1 MCSKR
6 ILCRL
11 RLSGR
16 KAPKL
21 SMKSLLLLSLRP
33 LAKCSSQFTE
43 KAKRVI
49 KLLDSW
55 TNHQTL
61 GRLQNVVQG
70 VYELA
75 QIKGVSELLDAIP
88 NREMDPSSRRSLLNM
103 IKKVARYRSSAMFL
117 YRTAKKFPI
126 TQAMEAVPVTMPRSA
141 FQNHQP
147 RSIPSLDSFL
157 KDARVF
163 YGQKRDRG
171 QFFRLLQCNEQQ
183 ASDLFMKQ
191 TRKTLSEAKIHA
203 EMQLI
208 FHCEIEQYAPFPRV
222 ISSSKDACFLCNAFI
237 QMQGKFYTPRCHGR
251 LYPGWRLPICPET
264 TAFEQQF
271 VDYLLTQARN
281 SIQLLLSRRERTV
294 YPDPNES
301 TVMTIPMS
309 SSTVSC
315 ILPETTEAISN
326 PSPELSKTAS
336 VIQRVDL
343 GGDTSSQASHLD
355 EEGMSNQERPRS
367 VQSNGVKSSLASSK
381 STSKAEARPEND
393 DSRALKRET
402 ARAIGHINYLPC
414 STLDLVPLRLTSKDL
429 PFHQRVTMDQIPIQ
443 LSYGMLTFLFE
454 FGTVRHGR
462 MSITQQDTICV
473 GTTAPINVMDIPTH
487 SELKVGC
494 SKAASRFSIFIS
506 TSVILSFEFVWCEA
520 EAISELPAD

>member
-1 MCSKR
+1 
-6 ILCRL
+6 
-11 RLSGR
+11 
-16 KAPKL
+16 
-21 SMKSLLLLSLRP
+21 
-33 LAKCSSQFTE
+33 
-43 KAKRVI
+43 
-49 KLLDSW
+49 
-55 TNHQTL
+55 
-61 GRLQNVVQG
+61 
-70 VYELA
+70 
-75 QIKGVSELLDAIP
+75 
-88 NREMDPSSRRSLLNM
+88 M

-208 FHCEIEQYAPFPRV
+208 FHCEIEQYAPFPRA

-237 QMQGKFYTPRCHGR
+237 QMHGKFYTPRCHGR

-355 EEGMSNQERPRS
+355 EEEGMSNQERPRS

-381 STSKAEARPEND
+381 STSKAEARLEND
-393 DSRALKRET
+393 DGRALKRET

-462 MSITQQDTICV
+462 MSITQQDTTCV

-494 SKAASRFSIFIS
+494 SKGASRFSIFIS